1 MLDDARENQ
10 TELFAQPAEA
20 GDGDLL
26 AYYVSAV
33 RGRLYAGD
41 IEVGAVCALYSLRVA
56 IYTVSVSNDGFAP
69 LLFLERLH
77 FDD

>member
-1 MLDDARENQ
+1 MMREKTRQNFLRSPLKQ
-10 TELFAQPAEA
+10 AMETCWLIM
-20 GDGDLL
+20 
-26 AYYVSAV
+26 SSV